1 MKPKF
6 VKTKNVKNF
15 ITMTTNLQT
24 RAEGV
29 PGMVLVYGEPGL
41 GKTQT
46 ALWWV
51 ANHQSDA
58 IYVSAKQSM
67 STRWLLEEITKE
79 LGDTPSYRTSELF
92 DQIVRELI
100 RKPRIIIVDEID
112 YLTQEKSAIEMLR
125 DIHDRTHT
133 PIILIG
139 MSLADKKLK
148 RYKHLYDRLSEIL
161 HYQPFLKDDVKNLIA
176 ELSEVKFD
184 NNAIEYVYKSGNRFR
199 QLVKI
204 INKAETFAKS
214 NDIEEIHI
222 KDVQL
227 LSQ

>member
-1 MKPKF
+1 MRVF
-6 VKTKNVKNF
+6 TATVKDSNSDLY
-15 ITMTTNLQT
+15 II
-24 RAEGV
+24 
-29 PGMVLVYGEPGL
+29 
-41 GKTQT
+41 
-46 ALWWV
+46 
-51 ANHQSDA
+51 ANECSFNMA
-58 IYVSAKQSM
+58 C
-67 STRWLLEEITKE
+67 
-79 LGDTPSYRTSELF
+79 
-92 DQIVRELI
+92 
-100 RKPRIIIVDEID
+100 D

-161 HYQPFLKDDVKNLIA
+161 HYQPFLKDDVKNLIT

-184 NNAIEYVYKSGNRFR
+184 DNAIEYVYKSGNRFR

-214 NDIEEIHI
+214 NDIDEIHI
-222 KDVQL
+222 KDIQL